1 MDAIYWFLVAPENRM
16 GVICILLAVSRIAA
30 LISVAPFF
38 GPGINSAVKIPLLFT
53 FFLPALP
60 LIWSHGE
67 RLNPDEFNNFY
78 MIMLY
83 ALKEGMIGFLIGY
96 ISGFVFYA
104 AMSAGMIIDNQ
115 RGASQAQG
123 QDLILESQNSP
134 FGAMLMLSMVNLFYA
149 TGAILGF
156 IMIVLSSFV
165 LWPVSDFLPYNAMD
179 DISRMFG
186 GGVNFVMS
194 SALVMCSPFVLV
206 ALMTDIS
213 LGLVNRFAPQLNV
226 FILSMPIKSGLC
238 AILILLYIQPF
249 MEIGS
254 EYLDRMVISLNEFFR
269 MLQHP
274 TL

>member
-1 MDAIYWFLVAPENRM
+1 MNEIYWFVAAPENRM
-16 GVICILLAVSRIAA
+16 GLICVLLVVSRVAA

-38 GPGINSAVKIPLLFT
+38 GPGVNSAVKIPLLFT
-53 FFLPALP
+53 FILPALP
-60 LIWSHGE
+60 LIWSQGKLIAPE
-67 RLNPDEFNNFY
+67 EFSSFF

-96 ISGFVFYA
+96 IASFVFYA

-134 FGAMLMLSMVNLFYA
+134 FGSMLMLSMVNLFYA
-149 TGAILGF
+149 SGAVVGF
-156 IMIVLSSFV
+156 IFLIISSYV
-165 LWPVSDFLPYNAMD
+165 LWPVIDFLPYNAMD

-194 SALVMCSPFVLV
+194 SALVLCSPFLLV

-213 LGLVNRFAPQLNV
+213 LGLINRFAPQLNV

-238 AILILLYIQPF
+238 AVLILLYIQPF
-249 MEIGS
+249 MEIGTD
-254 EYLDRMVISLNEFFR
+254 YLDRMVISLNEFFR
-269 MLQHP
+269 MIINP
-274 TL
+274 TK

>member
-1 MDAIYWFLVAPENRM
+1 MDAIYWFVAAPENRM
-16 GVICILLAVSRIAA
+16 GLICALLAVSRIAA
-30 LISVAPFF
+30 LVSVAPFF
-38 GPGINSAVKIPLLFT
+38 GPAVNSAIKIPLLFT
-53 FFLPALP
+53 FILPVFP
-60 LIWSHGE
+60 VIWEQGKN
-67 RLNPDEFNNFY
+67 LDPIEFGNFFI
-78 MIMLY
+78 IMLY

-96 ISGFVFYA
+96 ISSFVFYA

-134 FGAMLMLSMVNLFYA
+134 FGSMLMLSMVNLFYSS
-149 TGAILGF
+149 GAIVGF
-156 IMIVLSSFV
+156 ILIVLSSFV
-165 LWPVSDFLPYNAMD
+165 MWPVTDFLPYNAMD

-194 SALVMCSPFVLV
+194 SALVICSPFVLV

-213 LGLVNRFAPQLNV
+213 LGLINRFAPQLNV

-249 MEIGS
+249 MEIGTN
-254 EYLDRMVISLNEFFR
+254 YLDRMVISLNEFFR

-274 TL
+274 TQ